1 MSEDASEE
9 HNARVSD
16 DAPVAPVRDHL
27 ANERTHL
34 AWLRTAANVMV
45 LGLAIARFGDGGS
58 TSAASLWAGGVLV
71 ATGVAGVAYGS
82 ARYRSTARHL
92 RAGRVDTGGDTAGP
106 LVAAGILVVAILVA
120 VLIMLV

>member
-1 MSEDASEE
+1 M
-9 HNARVSD
+9 SD
-16 DAPVAPVRDHL
+16 DASVAPVRDHL

-58 TSAASLWAGGVLV
+58 ASASSLWAGGVLV
-71 ATGVAGVAYGS
+71 VTGVAGVGYGS
-82 ARYRSTARHL
+82 ARYRSTARQL
-92 RAGRVDTGGDTAGP
+92 EAGRVDAGGGTAGP
-106 LVAAGILVVAILVA
+106 LIAAAMLVVAILVA